1 MTLLHA
7 GLDKLNTISCAN
19 CTGFSSAAVRAIGS
33 MHGLVELNLRG
44 YMPLGS
50 LQSLTALQAL
60 TGTLQKL
67 YSVTSHANRGFGRLS
82 PYELGTVHCQSTE
95 IKIVR
100 LACMKRFLSGLA
112 CLSA

>member
-1 MTLLHA
+1 MALLHA
-7 GLDKLNTISCAN
+7 DLDKLNIISCAN

-60 TGTLQKL
+60 TGTLQNL
-67 YSVTSHANRGFGRLS
+67 RSVTSHANRGFGRLC
-82 PYELGTVHCQSTE
+82 PHELGPIYCQST
-95 IKIVR
+95 
-100 LACMKRFLSGLA
+100 
-112 CLSA
+112 

>member
-7 GLDKLNTISCAN
+7 GLDKLDTISCAN

-50 LQSLTALQAL
+50 LQSLTALQTL

-67 YSVTSHANRGFGRLS
+67 YSVTSHANRGFGRLC
-82 PYELGTVHCQSTE
+82 PHELGTVFCQST
-95 IKIVR
+95 
-100 LACMKRFLSGLA
+100 
-112 CLSA
+112 

>member
-60 TGTLQKL
+60 TGTLQRV
-67 YSVTSHANRGFGRLS
+67 YSVTTHANRVIGSVSTRTWHHLLPDELKSEYFGWL
-82 PYELGTVHCQSTE
+82 P
-95 IKIVR
+95 
-100 LACMKRFLSGLA
+100 
-112 CLSA
+112 